1 MLPYRPTHLNH
12 GMSAMSV
19 IGVACVFRVGLV
31 DSSLPLETAQDDP
44 EWMRQVEANSHT
56 PPATALTAIAQALRL
71 SSWETHYLYALGG
84 KMTAETAMPIS
95 DIRRYLQAVNPH
107 PAAWMS
113 AAWTVEEANDEF
125 MRLFKGVWI
134 TPNLVHWHYHSTKA
148 LDVIQNWDETSEWCV
163 GLLRFGL
170 AAAPTDLGLQSVV
183 RSLMPI
189 KVFKRQWDSLI
200 IPIDPATRPWVLRD
214 LDTADIVTVD
224 MRAWRSSMHDGV
236 LLFGA
241 VTDRQAS

>member
-1 MLPYRPTHLNH
+1 
-12 GMSAMSV
+12 MSV

-107 PAAWMS
+107 PAA
-113 AAWTVEEANDEF
+113 
-125 MRLFKGVWI
+125 
-134 TPNLVHWHYHSTKA
+134 
-148 LDVIQNWDETSEWCV
+148 
-163 GLLRFGL
+163 
-170 AAAPTDLGLQSVV
+170 
-183 RSLMPI
+183 
-189 KVFKRQWDSLI
+189 
-200 IPIDPATRPWVLRD
+200 
-214 LDTADIVTVD
+214 
-224 MRAWRSSMHDGV
+224 
-236 LLFGA
+236 
-241 VTDRQAS
+241 

>member
-1 MLPYRPTHLNH
+1 
-12 GMSAMSV
+12 
-19 IGVACVFRVGLV
+19 
-31 DSSLPLETAQDDP
+31 
-44 EWMRQVEANSHT
+44 
-56 PPATALTAIAQALRL
+56 
-71 SSWETHYLYALGG
+71 
-84 KMTAETAMPIS
+84 MPMP
-95 DIRRYLQAVNPH
+95 DIRRYIQAVNPH

-113 AAWTVEEANDEF
+113 AGWTVEEANDEF

-170 AAAPTDLGLQSVV
+170 AAAPSDLGLQSVV

-189 KVFKRQWDSLI
+189 KVFKRQWDSQI

-214 LDTADIVTVD
+214 LDTEDIVTVD

-241 VTDRQAS
+241 VIDRQAS